1 MARSYRFAMVLVCLC
16 AAFTGCASQSPR
28 AVETPAARPLS
39 DTEPRKDYVVPAV
52 EILAFEAGLN
62 AVARSIYDD
71 GAFSVTPATI
81 RRNLRGP
88 WVIDDD
94 SFEVN
99 QFLHPYQGAMYHTIA
114 RSAGL
119 NYWQAVGYTIAGSV
133 LWEIAGET
141 TKPSANDQVA
151 SGFAGSFFG
160 ESLFRTANLLID
172 KADGRPGPGR
182 TLIVLLI
189 SPPTAFNR
197 VVFGDR
203 FDGVMPTFQPM
214 YDARVQ
220 IGTSALLQRT
230 SGSPLTLLRDE
241 SLLDMSLEYGLP
253 GKAGYAYSRPFDY
266 FSLRLTAS
274 STNGLESVTSHGL
287 LAGKSYGAGENG
299 RGVWGL
305 FGVYDYI
312 SPELFR
318 VSTTALSLG
327 TTTQWW
333 SRGGL
338 GFQTTAHAGLGWAA
352 AQTLAD
358 ESNYHYGVAPQG
370 TLAIRVT
377 GSDRVSLD
385 LGARG
390 YLVSDVGGYP
400 TPVNDVIVRGDAA
413 FGVRLFGRHA
423 VSVRYLFNQRVAAGI
438 DLTTTRQRRETVG
451 IFYTLLGPQGFGASR
466 WKR

>member
-1 MARSYRFAMVLVCLC
+1 MARSCRFAMVLVCLS
-16 AAFTGCASQSPR
+16 ATFAGCASQSAK
-28 AVETPAARPLS
+28 AVETPAAAPRQES
-39 DTEPRKDYVVPAV
+39 EPHRDFVVPAV

-62 AVARSIYDD
+62 AVARRAYDD
-71 GAFSVTPATI
+71 GTFSVTPASI

-99 QFLHPYQGAMYHTIA
+99 QLLHPYQGAMYHTIA

-119 NYWQAVGYTIAGSV
+119 NYWQSMGYTIAGSF

-141 TKPSANDQVA
+141 TKPSTNDQVA

-172 KADGRPGPGR
+172 KADGKPGVGR
-182 TLIVLLI
+182 TLIVALI
-189 SPPTAFNR
+189 SPPTAVNR

-203 FDGVMPTFQPM
+203 FDGVMPTFDPM

-220 IGTSALLQRT
+220 IGTSALVERT
-230 SGSPLTLLRDE
+230 SGSPVRLLRDE
-241 SLLDMSLEYGLP
+241 SLFDLSLEYGLP
-253 GKAGYAYSRPFDY
+253 GKAGYAYTRPFDY
-266 FSLRLTAS
+266 FNLRLTAS

-287 LAGKSYGAGENG
+287 LAGRSYGAGENG

-318 VSTTALSLG
+318 VSTTALSVG

-333 SRGGL
+333 SSGGL
-338 GFQTTAHAGLGWAA
+338 GFQTTAHAGVGWAA

-358 ESNYHYGVAPQG
+358 NGNYHYGVAPQG
-370 TLAIRVT
+370 AIAIRLT

-390 YLVSDVGGYP
+390 YLVSDVGGYA
-400 TPVNDVIVRGDAA
+400 TAVNDVIVRGDAA

-423 VSVRYLFNQRVAAGI
+423 VSVRYLFNQRVAAVT
-438 DLTTTRQRRETVG
+438 DFTTTRQRRETVG